1 MNNFEVIIG
10 IEVHTAL
17 NTKTKM
23 FSPAP
28 NSHHS
33 APNTNVNYID
43 LALPGSMPQ
52 PNAVAIK
59 KAIWLAKELEMEIDY
74 QHISFD
80 RKNYFYIDL
89 PKGFQITQQY
99 YPIGKKGVLRTKF
112 QNVSIQRI
120 HIEEDTAKQ
129 FNKNNKIYLDYNRCG
144 SPLIEIV
151 SDPCMHSPEEAM
163 DYLHTLRQILQF
175 NDISDAKMED
185 GSLRADV
192 NISLRPYGVKEYG
205 TKVEIKNI
213 NSISNVGEAIKF
225 EIKRQQELLLL
236 GNKVE
241 QETRRFDDKTYE
253 TVYMRHKT
261 DAVSYCY
268 IVEPNILTIS
278 LSQFYYEKIISEKP
292 ENLSFLISNLKKT
305 GLSESDINLLIN
317 DYDMYKTFKILFNL
331 SNDAVNAFKW
341 LSQDL
346 AGLLKKQ
353 GKWFDTLV
361 SSQIESISQMLIL
374 LNQEEINGKQAKVIL
389 QEIYLNKKEPT
400 EIIQEQGFVQIKD
413 EKIIAEYLDKIID
426 DNLEM
431 LNQYHER
438 KERVEKFF
446 IGLLMKQTNGQ
457 SNPNIAIK
465 VLKYLLGN
473 RIK

>member
-17 NTKTKM
+17 NTQTKM

-28 NSHHS
+28 NNHHS
-33 APNTNVNYID
+33 KPNTNVNYID
-43 LALPGSMPQ
+43 LALPGAMPQ
-52 PNAVAIK
+52 PNAAAIK

-99 YPIGKKGVLRTKF
+99 HPIGQKGILKTKF
-112 QNVSIQRI
+112 QNVRIQRI

-151 SDPCMHSPEEAM
+151 TDPCMHSAEEAM
-163 DYLHTLRQILQF
+163 DYLHALRQILQF

-225 EIKRQQELLLL
+225 EIKRQQEILLL
-236 GNKVE
+236 GNQVE

-253 TVYMRHKT
+253 TVYMRHKS
-261 DAVSYCY
+261 DAVSYRY
-268 IVEPNILTIS
+268 IVEPNIITIS
-278 LSQFYYEKIISEKP
+278 LSSFDYEKIISEKP
-292 ENLSFLISNLKKT
+292 ENLNFLMNNLKKI
-305 GLSESDINLLIN
+305 GLSESDVNLLIN
-317 DYDMYKTFKILFNL
+317 DYDMYKTFKILFSL
-331 SNDAVNAFKW
+331 SNDPINSFKW

-353 GKWFDTLV
+353 GKWFDTL
-361 SSQIESISQMLIL
+361 SQSQIKSISQMLIL
-374 LNQEEINGKQAKVIL
+374 LNQDEINGKQAKVIL
-389 QEIYLNKKEPT
+389 QEIYLNQKEPA
-400 EIIQEQGFVQIKD
+400 EVIQEQGFIQIKD
-413 EKIIAEYLDKIID
+413 EKIIAEYLNKIID

-431 LNQYHER
+431 LNQYSER

-446 IGLLMKQTNGQ
+446 IGVLMKQTNGQ